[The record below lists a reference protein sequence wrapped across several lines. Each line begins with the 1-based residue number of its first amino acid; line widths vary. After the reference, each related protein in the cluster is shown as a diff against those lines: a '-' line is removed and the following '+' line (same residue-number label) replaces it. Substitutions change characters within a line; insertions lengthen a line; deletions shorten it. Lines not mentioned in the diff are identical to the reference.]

1 MEYFPKTP
9 ETLLLQ
15 FDIILSNFRL
25 IMRYRAEGNNEKL
38 VIYLITYWHALP
50 LEEPL
55 GFCL

>member
-1 MEYFPKTP
+1 MEYFPKIP
-9 ETLLLQ
+9 LLLQ

-50 LEEPL
+50 LAEPL